1 MSRRN
6 EGSALRRV
14 LLGVACLIAA
24 SIVPAPALADQ
35 APQQANAQVDLGADR
50 VGFYTDQQMIEARG
64 SVRLALSNGVVVRGD
79 ACVVDLG
86 LKRFVVA
93 GHVLLDT
100 PAGNFTG
107 AAFADFLEF
116 RRSYFIPLEDAPD
129 RWTFLNDDYAQPE
142 KGRQMPGDAFFL
154 PDFSDIHPFIL
165 GKQVHIDP
173 NHYVQFS
180 PARFAFLNGALTTP
194 PLPTYV
200 RNFSA
205 NQNFSVNSLS
215 GATFDIPYGI
225 AGSSHSVETVHFRYD
240 QQRKTYG
247 AFEHHTVFGDTG
259 YVVMSLNPATQP
271 AKQWNLLSYGGSE
284 TSALV
289 VNAQLFTYQYGLS
302 QPLSSNGFVDV
313 QGTRALNGSS
323 FRLEATQ
330 SYDSLL
336 APPALGYYGD
346 PSHPFVPNHPLVLG
360 VSWFGYDKRAG
371 NSGLSFRLTSGLSF
385 MHDAFGV
392 VNGKKDAM
400 SEYAG
405 GLFSTP
411 VYRAPFG
418 TGINASYD
426 AQRTWL
432 SFPNKVDVQTLTVTD
447 SKRFSNKLAATGSWI
462 AQSVYVDDMTR
473 LYASPSAAIGLTPQS
488 GSPNGLPIIAGVA
501 TQFPN
506 VRNTAYVLTAAWSPS
521 TNFQLTASAQEN
533 HYGPVQA
540 PFVAGPAR
548 FQVAGGLRTR
558 LSKTLFLDVGRI
570 YYFNWAN
577 QPWSPRFS
585 LQVSAQ

>member
-1 MSRRN
+1 MLCFVGIGLQLLPTQAVADEEPQRTD
-6 EGSALRRV
+6 V
-14 LLGVACLIAA
+14 LMDVR
-24 SIVPAPALADQ
+24 ADQ
-35 APQQANAQVDLGADR
+35 LRYYADEN
-50 VGFYTDQQMIEARG
+50 MIEARG
-64 SVRLALSNGVVVRGD
+64 AVQLKLSNNVQVRGD
-79 ACVVDLG
+79 ACVINIPLQ
-86 LKRFVVA
+86 RFVVA
-93 GHVLLDT
+93 GHVVLET
-100 PAGNFTG
+100 PAGHFSG
-107 AAFADFLEF
+107 AAMADFLAF
-116 RRSYFIPLEDAPD
+116 KRVYFIPLDDAPD
-129 RWTFLNDDYAQPE
+129 RWTFLNDDYAHPE

-154 PDFSDIHPFIL
+154 PDFSDIHPFIT
-165 GKQVHIDP
+165 GKEVHIDP
-173 NHYVQFS
+173 NNYVQFT
-180 PARFAFLNGALTTP
+180 PARFIVLNGLLSAP
-194 PLPTYV
+194 RLPTYV

-225 AGSSHSVETVHFRYD
+225 AGSSHSLETLHFRYD

-247 AFEHHTVFGDTG
+247 AFEHHSVFGDHG

-271 AKQWNLLSYGGSE
+271 AKQWNLLSYGGGA
-284 TSALV
+284 TGALV

-302 QPLSSNGFVDV
+302 QPLSSSGFLDL
-313 QGTRALNGSS
+313 QGTRALSGSS
-323 FRLEATQ
+323 FRLEVTQ

-346 PSHPFVPNHPLVLG
+346 PSHTFVPNHPLVLG
-360 VSWFGYDKRAG
+360 ASWFGYDKRVG
-371 NSGLSFRLTSGLSF
+371 NSGLSFRLTSGVSF

-400 SEYAG
+400 SEYTG
-405 GLFSTP
+405 GLFYTP
-411 VYRAPFG
+411 VYPAPFG
-418 TGINASYD
+418 TGINASYV

-447 SKRFSNKLAATGSWI
+447 SKRFSNKLAVTGSWI
-462 AQSVYVDDMTR
+462 AQLVYVDDMTR
-473 LYASPSAAIGLTPQS
+473 LYASPSTTIGLTPQPV
-488 GSPNGLPIIAGVA
+488 SPNGLPIIGGVA

-506 VRNTAYVLTAAWSPS
+506 VRNSAYILTAAWSPS

-548 FQVAGGLRTR
+548 FQVAGGVRTR

-577 QPWSPRFS
+577 QPWSPRFN